1 MDWTDRKDSINAFFK
16 KYRWA
21 LLVLLTGLLLMG
33 IPQNREDAVPVP
45 DMKEAGTA
53 EESLQQELET
63 LLSQLDGA
71 GKVTVL
77 LSMES
82 GARTHYQA
90 DTDQSK
96 AQDTQ
101 SKRSETVIITA
112 SDRNE
117 LGLVQQ
123 IDSPVYRGA
132 VVLCQGGDDPCVK
145 LAIVDAV
152 STATGLTS
160 DKISVWKMK

>member
-45 DMKEAGTA
+45 DMKETGTA
-53 EESLQQELET
+53 QDSLQQELEA

-77 LSMES
+77 LSMET

-90 DTDQSK
+90 DTDQS
-96 AQDTQ
+96 DTQ
-101 SKRSETVIITA
+101 DSRSKRSETVIVTG

-117 LGLVQQ
+117 AGLVRQV
-123 IDSPVYRGA
+123 DSPVYRGA
-132 VVLCQGGDDPCVK
+132 VILCQGGDDPRVK

-152 STATGLTS
+152 ATATGLTS